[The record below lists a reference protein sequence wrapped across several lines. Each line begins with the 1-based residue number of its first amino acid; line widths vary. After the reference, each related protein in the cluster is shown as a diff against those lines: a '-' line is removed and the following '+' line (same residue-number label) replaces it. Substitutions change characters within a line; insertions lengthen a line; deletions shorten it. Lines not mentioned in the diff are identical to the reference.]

1 MTQHQDTAAQHDAR
15 PDEPVTIF
23 YSPAYVDTV
32 ETFDTL
38 AKAPLV
44 ADLVE
49 SDPSVVLREPAP
61 ATIAELTEVHDH
73 RYVHAVRTGKPA
85 DLAASNGLEWDPKL
99 FDAVAA
105 STGGIRDAALVAL
118 TEGVSGSL
126 STGLHHARTASGR
139 GYATFN
145 GLVVAARAALRAGA
159 ARVLILDLDAH
170 AGGGTAELIDGLDGV
185 EQVDVS
191 VHLFDQYTCR
201 LDARLTM
208 TDAADYLSTIESELE
223 QWGNRPTDLVLY
235 NAGMDPHEHA
245 GGLPGITTDV
255 IGRREQMVFEWA
267 ASIDAPIAFALAGG
281 YKSRR
286 FTLTDVA
293 GLHRITVDAA
303 TGVRRP
309 WSTMEA
315 DRSPASAATAAT
327 AGGGGG

>member
-1 MTQHQDTAAQHDAR
+1 
-15 PDEPVTIF
+15 
-23 YSPAYVDTV
+23 
-32 ETFDTL
+32 
-38 AKAPLV
+38 
-44 ADLVE
+44 
-49 SDPSVVLREPAP
+49 LREPTP
-61 ATIAELTEVHDH
+61 ATIAELTAVHAH
-73 RYVHAVRTGKPA
+73 RYVHAVRTGEPS
-85 DLAASNGLEWDPKL
+85 DLATSNGLQWDPKL
-99 FDAVAA
+99 FHAVAS
-105 STGGIRDAALVAL
+105 STGGIRDAALTAL

-185 EQVDVS
+185 EQLDVS
-191 VHLFDQYTCR
+191 VHSFDRYPSR

-208 TDAADYLSTIESELE
+208 ADANDYLSTVESELE
-223 QWGNRPTDLVLY
+223 QWGNRPTDLILY

-245 GGLPGITTDV
+245 GGLTGITTE
-255 IGRREQMVFEWA
+255 IIRRREQMVFEWA
-267 ASIDAPIAFALAGG
+267 ASIAAPIAFVLAGG

-303 TGVRRP
+303 
-309 WSTMEA
+309 
-315 DRSPASAATAAT
+315 SAAAVGTQAAIEDAPMK
-327 AGGGGG
+327 AGQRPALPA